1 MNILVICQNY
11 YPEQFRIT
19 DICEELIK
27 RGENVTVLTGLPNY
41 PKGKIEKGYR
51 WFRKRREVING
62 VNVIRTWEIGR
73 RTGNLFRMLNYFSYA
88 FSATIKTLF
97 MTKKYDI
104 VYVYQLSPILM
115 AIPGIIYKKIHKK
128 KLVLYCLDLWPD
140 SLKAGGISE
149 QSSIYKIFEKISNKI
164 YNQSDEILVTSKS
177 FIDNMKNKLKK
188 DINIT
193 YLPQYAEEV
202 LELKKK
208 SEDSQELNLVFAG
221 NIGKAQSVQTIIEA
235 AENIEKIGANIK
247 IHIVGNGSEYA
258 TCKKQ
263 AENVKNIEFYG
274 SKPITEMQYFYDMA
288 DAMLVTLDSKSF
300 SSSTLPG
307 KVQACMKTGNP
318 IIAAA
323 NGETQI
329 IINEAKCGYC
339 VEAENAQQLTD
350 AIIKFNNLPR
360 EEKDILSN
368 NAIKYY
374 NKNFSKKIF
383 IDKLLNILNKKGEKS
398 YV

>member
-19 DICEELIK
+19 DICEELVK

-247 IHIVGNGSEYA
+247 IHIVGNGSEYE

-383 IDKLLNILNKKGEKS
+383 IDKLLKERKN
-398 YV
+398 